1 MMTGH
6 LHNAWSGVEGVRGTA
21 VRGVHGL
28 PQNDEERSGLVDS
41 NLMARAS
48 LVILVDDLDSC
59 ERNRSWYK
67 VMPAIARIRS

>member
-1 MMTGH
+1 MISR
-6 LHNAWSGVEGVRGTA
+6 LHNALLAVEDVREIALEG
-21 VRGVHGL
+21 GHGL
-28 PQNDEERSGLVDS
+28 LQNDEERSGLVDS